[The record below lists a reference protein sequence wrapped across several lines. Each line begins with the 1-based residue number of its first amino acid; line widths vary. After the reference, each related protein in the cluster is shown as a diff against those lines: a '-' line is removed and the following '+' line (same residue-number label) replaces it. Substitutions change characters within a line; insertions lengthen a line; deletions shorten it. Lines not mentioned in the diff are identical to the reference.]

1 MFGAVNLITN
11 NDPDK
16 YSNSEYGIRC
26 DSCSLSSLSKFDL
39 GKYVIIF
46 GVDNSSSVYID
57 SKKKDILVLC
67 KGPTQGLD
75 DTMITAEAEYSINFS
90 RLRRKFCLRKHYNG
104 RNNSLFVNSTKI
116 Y

>member
-1 MFGAVNLITN
+1 MITN
-11 NDPDK
+11 NNPDK
-16 YSNSEYGIRC
+16 YCNYECGIRC
-26 DSCSLSSLSKFDL
+26 DSCSLFSLSKFDL

-57 SKKKDILVLC
+57 SKKKDILVLG

-90 RLRRKFCLRKHYNG
+90 RSRGKFCLSLHYNG
-104 RNNSLFVNSTKI
+104 RSNSLFVNSTKI